1 MSSLIKSEGIGMQV
15 SKWWDNVTNM
25 RREKALES
33 TRRLGRPLSPDWKFD
48 REDAN
53 ERRTAEDLGG
63 VEDDDA
69 PAVG

>member
-1 MSSLIKSEGIGMQV
+1 MQV

-33 TRRLGRPLSPDWKFD
+33 TRRPGRPLSPDWKFD